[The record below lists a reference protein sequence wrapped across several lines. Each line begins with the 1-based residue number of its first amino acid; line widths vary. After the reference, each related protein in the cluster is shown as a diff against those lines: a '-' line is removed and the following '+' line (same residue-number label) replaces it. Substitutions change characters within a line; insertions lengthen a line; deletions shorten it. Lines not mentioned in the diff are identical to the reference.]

1 MEAELEKIPAQ
12 IGTAMLDA
20 SDGRI
25 VKVRMSHVAVKSLA
39 RNIDDYFP
47 FHRALVSFLMK
58 RDTAR
63 ASTEC

>member
-25 VKVRMSHVAVKSLA
+25 VKVSLSHIV
-39 RNIDDYFP
+39 
-47 FHRALVSFLMK
+47 
-58 RDTAR
+58 
-63 ASTEC
+63 